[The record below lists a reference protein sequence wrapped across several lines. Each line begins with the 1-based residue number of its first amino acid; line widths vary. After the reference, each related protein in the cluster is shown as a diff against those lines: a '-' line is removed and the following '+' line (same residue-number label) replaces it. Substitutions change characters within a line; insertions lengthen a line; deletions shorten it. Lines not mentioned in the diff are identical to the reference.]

1 MIQIC
6 ISNTARRVLL
16 SRLSDTFREYFHAN
30 WVICLRR
37 SRTALPY
44 AIVLSRHFEFIVF
57 LCWNNKESFRYPFCV
72 LLGHKDFDVSISKNS
87 FFHFTDPNFNLLYL
101 SISNLLSFFRC
112 ACAMVGE
119 RIAANIANVREGCKF
134 SFTIVL
140 GIDHTVNLLPSSD
153 PGVVGE
159 TTILDKKWD
168 YDLSSIRSSCE
179 EFEESLVE
187 DFERPS
193 TVWSWFV
200 GLSEFGSDD
209 FSSRD
214 STN

>member
-1 MIQIC
+1 MQTELSFYADRAPPC
-6 ISNTARRVLL
+6 LMQSSCHAVSNSLFFFVGTTKKVFVI
-16 SRLSDTFREYFHAN
+16 TFAF
-30 WVICLRR
+30 
-37 SRTALPY
+37 SS
-44 AIVLSRHFEFIVF
+44 AID
-57 LCWNNKESFRYPFCV
+57 
-72 LLGHKDFDVSISKNS
+72 KDFDVSISKNS
-87 FFHFTDPNFNLLYL
+87 FFHFTDPNFNLLYA
-101 SISNLLSFFRC
+101 ISNSLSFFRC

-119 RIAANIANVREGCKF
+119 RIATNIANVREGCKF

-153 PGVVGE
+153 PGVVGK

-168 YDLSSIRSSCE
+168 YDLSAIRSSCE

-209 FSSRD
+209 FSFRD

>member
-1 MIQIC
+1 MQTELSFYADRAPPC
-6 ISNTARRVLL
+6 LMQSSCHAVSNSLFFFVGTTKKVFVI
-16 SRLSDTFREYFHAN
+16 TFAF
-30 WVICLRR
+30 
-37 SRTALPY
+37 SS
-44 AIVLSRHFEFIVF
+44 AID
-57 LCWNNKESFRYPFCV
+57 
-72 LLGHKDFDVSISKNS
+72 KDFDVSISKNS
-87 FFHFTDPNFNLLYL
+87 FFHFTDPNFNLLYA
-101 SISNLLSFFRC
+101 ISNSLSFFRC

-119 RIAANIANVREGCKF
+119 RIATNIANVREGCKF

-153 PGVVGE
+153 PGVVGK

-168 YDLSSIRSSCE
+168 YDLSAIRSSCE

-214 STN
+214 STNQLILISC